1 MFGSARSGVF
11 TAYQA
16 AFWDTVNNP
25 EVVSSSWRDYA
36 HFSPD
41 SPFAFAYNELFID
54 AVLRNLTMINAVGD
68 GGSGDQFANGL
79 TNVDV
84 SHANPYTIVAGGTS
98 VSTLNAATQDP
109 TLTGIASRSDG
120 KRPGHVMGARSRRP
134 DRDPVIETMPAR
146 S

>member
-1 MFGSARSGVF
+1 MAGLRPFL
-11 TAYQA
+11 
-16 AFWDTVNNP
+16 
-25 EVVSSSWRDYA
+25 
-36 HFSPD
+36 HLI

-98 VSTLNAATQDP
+98 LSTLNAATSGSDVDWHC
-109 TLTGIASRSDG
+109 SRGDG
-120 KRPGHVMGARSRRP
+120 KRPGHVMGARQP
-134 DRDPVIETMPAR
+134 EA
-146 S
+146 